1 VTDGVGRREP
11 DEADHAWEDPPRAPA
26 TSGVPVL
33 SVDGFEGPLDWLL
46 DLARAER
53 IDLRR
58 VSILA
63 LVEAFAGALQAALAA
78 PGRVD
83 LSRWGEFLAM
93 AAQLALLRS
102 RLLLPPEAAD
112 RQAAHADAEAL
123 RRFLLERDALRRAA
137 SWLDRRPQLGRD
149 VFARAAAEPAPSS
162 ARGAD
167 IADLSRACLVALL
180 VPEHAEAYAL
190 PRPPLWRVGD
200 AMARITRLLA
210 EGVEGELERFLPHV
224 DEDGPDRDLRC
235 RAALASTLVA
245 GLELAR
251 GGSVSLGQSGPWQPI
266 QLVAAAREVA

>member
-1 VTDGVGRREP
+1 
-11 DEADHAWEDPPRAPA
+11 
-26 TSGVPVL
+26 VPVL
-33 SVDGFEGPLDWLL
+33 SVNGFEGPLDWLL
-46 DLARAER
+46 DLARSER

-102 RLLLPPEAAD
+102 RLLLPPQAAD

-123 RRFLLERDALRRAA
+123 RRLLLERDALRRAA
-137 SWLDRRPQLGRD
+137 AWLDRRPQLGRD
-149 VFARAAAEPAPSS
+149 VFARAAAEPAASG

-167 IADLSRACLVALL
+167 IADLLRACLVALL

-190 PRPPLWRVGD
+190 PRPPLWRVQD

-210 EGVEGELERFLPHV
+210 EGVEGELGAFLPRV
-224 DEDGPDRDLRC
+224 DRDGPERDLRC

-251 GGSVSLGQSGPWQPI
+251 GGVISLVQEQACKPI
-266 QLVAAAREVA
+266 RVRRAGEVRETPRLPENGKEAHGKPDARSLH